1 MQFKRHNQISSWKR
15 IQNFHLMFKWS
26 NFSESLLVRSVYL
39 ITIPIVLVQII
50 GIVIFFELHWDL
62 VLKRSAQSISNEIKI
77 LEMQKDSSSINNY
90 ANTLQ
95 IIRTDNLDISEAEE
109 VTNWIFKKRMNY
121 SLNQISGDFQVLQ
134 NQNHF
139 IFFDK
144 KKLEYFYLVPKK
156 RVETKTVA
164 GFFLWT
170 IAVSVILSLISYLF
184 IKKQIQPLKRLG
196 IITRSFGRGIE
207 TPNLK
212 PTGSSE
218 VRGLIK
224 DFNNM
229 HNNINSTLDNQR
241 NMLAGISHDL
251 KTPLTRINLMI
262 DEINNET
269 LRNSISQ
276 NISDMN
282 IMLNHYL
289 DFIKNEKNENLD
301 EINTSNFI
309 SNIAQNYQKLEVL
322 VNNENKIF
330 IRKNQITRAV
340 MNILDNADKF
350 AEKIF
355 ISSNLINN
363 KWEIDIE
370 DNGPGTTLSQEELI
384 RPFVKGSD
392 QLNQGTGLGLSI
404 VQKLIKLNNGELNF
418 QKSSHG
424 GLKVSVILQ
433 I

>member
-1 MQFKRHNQISSWKR
+1 
-15 IQNFHLMFKWS
+15 MFKWK

-77 LEMQKDSSSINNY
+77 LEMKKDSPSINNY

-95 IIRTDNLDISEAEE
+95 IIRTDNLDFSKTKE
-109 VTNWIFKKRMNY
+109 VTNWIFKKRMKN
-121 SLNQISGDFQVLQ
+121 SLNQLSGNFEVLQ
-134 NQNHF
+134 NQTHF

-144 KKLEYFYLVPKK
+144 KKLEFFYLVPKK
-156 RVETKTVA
+156 RVETKTVG

-170 IAVSVILSLISYLF
+170 IAVSIILSLISYLF

-212 PTGSSE
+212 PSGSSE

-229 HNNINSTLDNQR
+229 HNNINSTLENQR

-262 DEINNET
+262 EEINSET
-269 LRNSISQ
+269 LKNSISQ
-276 NISDMN
+276 NISEMN

-301 EINTSNFI
+301 EINTSDFI
-309 SNIAQNYQKLEVL
+309 SNLTQNYPKLQIL
-322 VNNENKIF
+322 INNSNQIF
-330 IRKNQITRAV
+330 IRKNQITRAI
-340 MNILDNADKF
+340 MNILDNANKF

-355 ISSNLINN
+355 ISSNILNN
-363 KWEIDIE
+363 NWKIEIE
-370 DNGPGTTLSQEELI
+370 DNGPGTNLSQEQLI

-424 GLKVSVILQ
+424 GLKVTVILQ